1 MRYLRPKAPPAPAK
15 ASRVPSPV
23 ELVKAVFTRH
33 LRVKRSERGLEVV
46 LEDQSAEP
54 AAPRIAPQVSMQAEL
69 RGLLDAQAGSRKVFR
84 ALAVIEYQLRKR
96 DALFIHDLKLP
107 ALRETLRQLDGLVQR
122 PGAGLTALRTQ
133 LLDAIA
139 LRERLEK
146 EDEERRP
153 PSTFIGE
160 SKLQVGEGS
169 LSDFDRALGG
179 T

>member
-1 MRYLRPKAPPAPAK
+1 
-15 ASRVPSPV
+15 
-23 ELVKAVFTRH
+23 
-33 LRVKRSERGLEVV
+33 
-46 LEDQSAEP
+46 
-54 AAPRIAPQVSMQAEL
+54 MQAEL